1 MKITAPPRSDQLNG
15 DDFSG
20 GRTATVTIAG
30 IKEGSTELAPY
41 DISLTEVRG
50 RVWRPPLTVLRL
62 LMAAWG
68 DDSADWVG
76 RKVTLYRDDSV
87 RVGKEVMGGIRV
99 SHASHL
105 PTGNKPFTT
114 KITSTR
120 GRKSP
125 VTVQPI
131 PADAPT
137 STPAQT
143 HTEPTAEQVAASC
156 NLDELRGW
164 WEQSG
169 PERRTQIEAR
179 VAELSQP
186 LPQTGA
192 DVDPSGVT
200 A

>member
-30 IKEGSTELAPY
+30 VKEGSTDLAPY
-41 DISLTEVRG
+41 DINLVEVDR

-68 DDSADWVG
+68 DEATDWVG
-76 RKVTLYRDDSV
+76 RKVTLYRDDNV

-105 PTGNKPFTT
+105 PTGDKPFTT

-143 HTEPTAEQVAASC
+143 HTEPTVAEVADCTDPGVLRAWWKQAS
-156 NLDELRGW
+156 
-164 WEQSG
+164 
-169 PERRTQIEAR
+169 PERRAQIEAR
-179 VAELSQP
+179 VTELSA
-186 LPQTGA
+186 LPQSGA
-192 DVDPSGVT
+192 DIDPNAGV